1 MPSKTIETEI
11 VADAY
16 LALLAERGIDYLFA
30 NGGTDFAPVVEA
42 YARAEVKGIKVPKP
56 ITVPHENT
64 AVAMAHGYY
73 MATGRPQAV
82 MLHVNVGTANGICG
96 ILNAMSDHVPI
107 FFSAGRTPLTES
119 GMTGSRNGIIHWAQE
134 MYDQA
139 GMVREAVKWDYELR
153 NGLQLEAVVDRAL
166 QVAMSEPRGPI
177 YLSLPREV
185 LAEPMSSFTYQETSA
200 LGGGGRPGPDPQ
212 SIARAAEILGDASL
226 PVIITRG
233 SGGDPDG
240 ARAITRFAERFSV
253 PVVEFRPK
261 SNVLPSAHP
270 MWAGFNPAPY
280 FDGADAILVIEND
293 TPWVPALHGGPGE
306 DCKVI
311 HLAVDPF
318 FENIPIRS
326 FRCDLAI
333 QSAPAAALDSLSEA
347 MTQRPGIE
355 ARIEARRPQVAERH
369 EKIKAQMEG
378 LREKVKTDA
387 PIHPAW
393 LSHCIGQAV
402 GDDAVFIN
410 EYPLLAPQLDLKEA
424 NRFFANPPA
433 AGLGWCLGA
442 ALGMKMGQPDKL
454 VVATMGD
461 GSYMLN
467 NPIPGHYV
475 SRAEDLPLLYVIF
488 NNSMWNAVRGST
500 LAVFP
505 DGYAAKSNRPPI
517 SPLEPSPDFHKL
529 MDAFDGYGE
538 KVEDPAAL
546 PEALQR
552 AVKVVREEKR
562 QALLNVQCRVP

>member
-42 YARAEVKGIKVPKP
+42 FARAEVKGIKVPKP

-73 MATGRPQAV
+73 LATGRPQAV
-82 MLHVNVGTANGICG
+82 MLHVNVGTANGVCG

-119 GMTGSRNGIIHWAQE
+119 GMVGSRNGLIHWAQE

-139 GMVREAVKWDYELR
+139 AMVRETVKWDYELR
-153 NGLQLEAVVDRAL
+153 NSVQLEAVVDRAL

-185 LAEPMSSFTYQETSA
+185 LAEPMSSFSYQETTA
-200 LGGGGRPGPDPQ
+200 LGLGGKPGPDPRA
-212 SIARAAEILGDASL
+212 IAQAAEMLGDAKM

-233 SGGDPDG
+233 TGGEDEPAD
-240 ARAITRFAERFSV
+240 AIRRFAERFCV
-253 PVVEFRPK
+253 PVVEWRPK
-261 SNVLPSAHP
+261 SNVLPSDHAQ
-270 MWAGFNPAPY
+270 WAGFNPGAY
-280 FDGADAILVIEND
+280 FDCADALLVIEND
-293 TPWVPALHGGPGE
+293 TPWIPAIQGDPAA
-306 DCKVI
+306 DCKVV
-311 HLAVDPF
+311 HLAVDPS

-333 QSAPAAALDSLSEA
+333 QSAPAAALDALGEA
-347 MTQRPGIE
+347 MAERKGIDKRIK
-355 ARIEARRPQVAERH
+355 ARGPEVAERR
-369 EKIKAQMEG
+369 KKTKDAMAG

-387 PIHPAW
+387 PIHPTW
-393 LSHCIGQAV
+393 VSHCIGQAV

-410 EYPLLAPQLDLKEA
+410 EYPLQAPQLEIKEA
-424 NRFFANPPA
+424 NRFFMNPPA
-433 AGLGWCLGA
+433 SGLCMGA
-442 ALGMKMGQPDKL
+442 ALGMKMGQPDKF

-461 GSYMLN
+461 GSYMFN
-467 NPIPGHYV
+467 NPIPAHYV
-475 SRAEDLPLLYVIF
+475 SKAEDVPLLYVIF

-505 DGYAAKSNRPPI
+505 DGYAAKSNHPPI
-517 SPLEPSPDFHKL
+517 SPLDPTNEYHKI
-529 MDAFDGYGE
+529 MDVFGGHGE
-538 KVEDPAAL
+538 KVDDPAAL
-546 PEALQR
+546 PEALER
-552 AVKVVREEKR
+552 AVKVVREEGR

>member
-1 MPSKTIETEI
+1 MPSNTIKTEI

-42 YARAEVKGIKVPKP
+42 YARAEVKGLKVPKP

-82 MLHVNVGTANGICG
+82 MLHVNVGTANGVCG

-119 GMTGSRNGIIHWAQE
+119 GMAGSRNGLIHWAQE

-139 GMVREAVKWDYELR
+139 GMVRETVKWDYELR
-153 NGLQLEAVVDRAL
+153 NSVQLEAVIDRGL

-185 LAEPMSSFTYQETSA
+185 LSEPMSSFTYEKNTA
-200 LGGGGRPGPDPQ
+200 LGLGGTPGPDPKAITQ
-212 SIARAAEILGDASL
+212 AAEILGKAKL

-233 SGGDPDG
+233 TGGDEEG
-240 ARAITRFAERFSV
+240 AAAIRRFAESFCV
-253 PVVEFRPK
+253 PVVEWRPK

-270 MWAGFNPAPY
+270 QWAGGNPGAY

-293 TPWVPALHGGPGE
+293 TPWIPAVQGE
-306 DCKVI
+306 PAADCKVV
-311 HLAVDPF
+311 HLAVDPS

-333 QSAPAAALDSLSEA
+333 QSAAAAALDSLGEA
-347 MTQRPGIE
+347 MSSMRGIKSH
-355 ARIEARRPQVAERH
+355 IKRRRKEVEERRK
-369 EKIKAQMEG
+369 KIKGAMAG
-378 LREKVKTDA
+378 LREKVKSDS
-387 PIHPAW
+387 PMHPAYV
-393 LSHCIGQAV
+393 SHCIGQAV

-410 EYPLLAPQLDLKEA
+410 EYPLMAPQLDLKEA
-424 NRFFANPPA
+424 NRMFMNPPA
-433 AGLGWCLGA
+433 SGLGWCMGA
-442 ALGMKMGQPDKL
+442 ALGLKMGQPDKF

-461 GSYMLN
+461 GSYMFN

-475 SRAEDLPLLYVIF
+475 SRAQELPLLYVIF

-505 DGYAAKSNRPPI
+505 DGYAAKSNNPPI
-517 SPLEPSPDFHKL
+517 SPLDPSTEYHKI

-538 KVEDPAAL
+538 KVEDAAAL
-546 PEALQR
+546 PEALER
-552 AVKVVREEKR
+552 AVKVVRDEKR